1 MQQLTEKDMMS
12 DSISGQKLI
21 GRNYYIF
28 SDECVNPNLKMDF
41 LSIAREES
49 DITSQLF
56 SEMETRGWVKT
67 DPADMTK
74 LSEAYRKFSACMS
87 NS

>member
-1 MQQLTEKDMMS
+1 MGQFTEKDMMT

-56 SEMETRGWVKT
+56 VEMETRGWVKT
-67 DPADMTK
+67 DPADMNK
-74 LSEAYRKFSACMS
+74 LSQAYQKFSTALV
-87 NS
+87 

>member
-1 MQQLTEKDMMS
+1 MSTLTETDMMS
-12 DSISGQKLI
+12 DSIASQKLV

-56 SEMETRGWVKT
+56 KEMETRGWVKT
-67 DPADMTK
+67 DPADMNK
-74 LSEAYRKFSACMS
+74 LSQAYQKFSTCLPGV
-87 NS
+87 

>member
-1 MQQLTEKDMMS
+1 MNNFTDKDMMS
-12 DSISGQKLI
+12 DSISSQKLV
-21 GRNYYIF
+21 GRNYYIY

-56 SEMETRGWVKT
+56 SEMENRGWVKT
-67 DPADMTK
+67 DPADMNK
-74 LSEAYRKFSACMS
+74 LNQAYQKFSTCLPNA
-87 NS
+87 

>member
-1 MQQLTEKDMMS
+1 MGQFTEKDMMT

-56 SEMETRGWVKT
+56 VEMETRGWAKT
-67 DPADMTK
+67 DPADMNK
-74 LSEAYRKFSACMS
+74 LNQAYQKFSTALV
-87 NS
+87 